1 MKGSFLPCPCG
12 ARMTYAG
19 RRPKTFV
26 TALGEMTL
34 ARAYYHCKTCNSGF
48 APRDRALLM
57 EHASLSPAVAMVP
70 VLRQFVCWIV
80 GSAWRILPRPSAQRR
95 ATSSDSVKGQ
105 PPPVP
110 RRSGRDRR

>member
-1 MKGSFLPCPCG
+1 MKIAARAVEKKLNSDLSDYEGSFLPCPCG

-48 APRDRALLM
+48 VPRDRALLM
-57 EHASLSPAVAMVP
+57 EHASLSPGSGAHDRVGCCNGQFRRRVAAV
-70 VLRQFVCWIV
+70 C
-80 GSAWRILPRPSAQRR
+80 
-95 ATSSDSVKGQ
+95 
-105 PPPVP
+105 
-110 RRSGRDRR
+110 RSLQA